1 MKKIYIELKWAVI
14 FSITLLCWILFEKTM
29 EWDTEGF
36 EDFWWLTLLFAPF
49 AILMYLLALREKR
62 RRVFGGEMTWLQGFT
77 SGLIISVFVA
87 LLSPLTEYVAYNFFT
102 PGNFNTVSE
111 SSVTNNLMSRTKIND
126 LLNIN
131 NYRWKS
137 AFGLFGF
144 GVLNSVIAAF
154 FVKRKREAL

>member
-29 EWDTEGF
+29 GWNEEQF
-36 EDFWWLTLLFAPF
+36 EDFWWLTLFFAPF

-62 RRVFGGEMTWLQGFT
+62 RRVFGGEMTWIQGFI
-77 SGLIISVFVA
+77 SGVIISVFAA

-102 PGNFNTVSE
+102 PDYFNTIAE
-111 SSVTNNLMSRTKIND
+111 SSVTNDLMARTKMNN
-126 LLNIN
+126 LFHIN
-131 NYRWKS
+131 NYRWQS

-154 FVKRKREAL
+154 FVRKK

>member
-29 EWDTEGF
+29 GWNKEQF
-36 EDFWWLTLLFAPF
+36 EDFWWLTLFFAPF
-49 AILMYLLALREKR
+49 AVLMYLLALREKR
-62 RRVFGGEMTWLQGFT
+62 RRVFGGEMTWIQGFI
-77 SGLIISVFVA
+77 SGVIISLFAA

-102 PGNFNTVSE
+102 PDYFNTIAE
-111 SSVTNNLMSRTKIND
+111 SSVTNDLMARTKMNN
-126 LLNIN
+126 LLHIN
-131 NYRWKS
+131 NYRWQS

-154 FVKRKREAL
+154 FVRKR